1 MKEAVSNR
9 QGAAHAS
16 TQRERAGGGSAV
28 SLALRLLSLGPL
40 LILILLAAAISQLT
54 PDFLKPINIGNIIAQ
69 TAVIAIVAIGQQLAI
84 LTRGIDLSVGANLA
98 LATVIGGLVF
108 RSHDSALLVG
118 LAMVASATLV
128 GAINGVVF
136 VYGRLPH
143 PFIITL
149 ATLSICRGLALELAI
164 GHTTMRGMPDWIST
178 LGGSEI
184 FGVPNSFFVVLAV
197 TLAALIMTKAM
208 VWGRWIYAVG
218 GNPEAALEMGIPVKG
233 VLVSTYVISGF
244 CAGIGAIVLAGRTG
258 ASSPLY
264 GNLLELDTIAAVIIG
279 GASFLGGRGQVG
291 HALVGAVMIGVIRNA
306 LNLLSVDVFFQ
317 MIAIGLIIVV
327 AVEAD
332 VLRSRLEARARSFR
346 RPGPN
351 EFGLDRPGSL
361 SASGREAIRRRAC
374 SQGRQPG
381 GVPQRSSRFAR
392 RQRGR
397 QVDARQMHQR
407 RLCARC
413 GRNPARRRA
422 VPIHSP
428 AATRHAGIE
437 TVYQDLALFDNLTPS
452 QNFYCGREIA
462 FPAWLPR
469 GLRFLNGRT
478 MDREAAAVLE
488 RLRVKLP
495 NLDAPVALMSGGQRQ
510 ADSGRARDCV
520 RAQGRDPRRADRR
533 ARGARV
539 PQGPRPDRA
548 APLEGNAVIL
558 ITHNM
563 EHVVELA
570 DRAIVLRHGRKV
582 GELKPDR
589 ANQKELVA
597 LIVGAEA

>member
-40 LILILLAAAISQLT
+40 LILVLLAAAISQLT

-149 ATLSICRGLALELAI
+149 ATLSICRGLALELSI

-178 LGGSEI
+178 LGGSET

-233 VLVSTYVISGF
+233 VLVSTYVLSGF

-332 VLRSRLEARARSFR
+332 VLRSRLEARARSIQAAR
-346 RPGPN
+346 
-351 EFGLDRPGSL
+351 SL
-361 SASGREAIRRRAC
+361 
-374 SQGRQPG
+374 
-381 GVPQRSSRFAR
+381 
-392 RQRGR
+392 
-397 QVDARQMHQR
+397 
-407 RLCARC
+407 
-413 GRNPARRRA
+413 
-422 VPIHSP
+422 
-428 AATRHAGIE
+428 
-437 TVYQDLALFDNLTPS
+437 
-452 QNFYCGREIA
+452 
-462 FPAWLPR
+462 
-469 GLRFLNGRT
+469 
-478 MDREAAAVLE
+478 
-488 RLRVKLP
+488 
-495 NLDAPVALMSGGQRQ
+495 
-510 ADSGRARDCV
+510 
-520 RAQGRDPRRADRR
+520 
-533 ARGARV
+533 
-539 PQGPRPDRA
+539 
-548 APLEGNAVIL
+548 
-558 ITHNM
+558 
-563 EHVVELA
+563 
-570 DRAIVLRHGRKV
+570 
-582 GELKPDR
+582 
-589 ANQKELVA
+589 
-597 LIVGAEA
+597 